1 MLTRMRPIS
10 RCIIRA
16 AACLALAGMLTPAAS
31 HVVHAADTP
40 IYGGTLTLA
49 NQTDA
54 DSLDPA
60 GNPVNEIIW
69 ADQNIYEKLV
79 QSSPDGTKILP
90 QLAQSWDISKDGL
103 TYTFH
108 LRAAKFHNGAPV
120 TAADVVYSL
129 NRAKT
134 YTGGWGFLLGA
145 VKSIAAADS
154 KTVTI
159 ALLHPWAPIL
169 ADLAIYAFS
178 IMPADLLKK
187 EGAKFFDHPIG
198 SGPYEFVSWQKGS
211 TITLQRNP
219 SWWGPKPYLDTVKI
233 VNVPNDNTR
242 VLQLEGKQADIIENP
257 PANLL
262 TQLASTPNVQVDLF
276 PSSRVDFL
284 QVDEHFAPFKDVK
297 IRQAMNYAIDRNA
310 LVRIVLGGHGTPG
323 ASVMPPMLYSDPNIK
338 PYPYDIAKAKA
349 LMAQSAYPKGFK
361 TNLIEVSGDNAGNA
375 TAVIV
380 KSELAQIG
388 IDVTIQ
394 DYELTTA
401 YAKEDE
407 RNGNPVSNLGQRYW
421 TNDIIDPQEVI
432 SFVAEPN
439 AGANDMGTWFNN
451 AQLNKLAKEAEVEL
465 NPAKRRDL
473 YYQIQQ
479 LSYDQAQLI
488 VLYYQPY
495 RYATGT
501 WVHGFHASP
510 LGVYQLDKI
519 WLSAH

>member
-1 MLTRMRPIS
+1 MRPFS
-10 RCIIRA
+10 RGIIRA
-16 AACLALAGMLTPAAS
+16 SACVALAGMLMPAAS
-31 HVVHAADTP
+31 HIARAADTP

-69 ADQNIYEKLV
+69 AEQNLYEKLV
-79 QSSPDGTKILP
+79 QSTPDGNSIVP
-90 QLAQSWDISKDGL
+90 QLAQSWNISKDGL
-103 TYTFH
+103 VYTFH
-108 LRAAKFHNGAPV
+108 LRAAKFQNGQPV

-129 NRAKT
+129 DRAKV

-145 VKSIAAADS
+145 VKSIGAANS

-159 ALLHPWAPIL
+159 TLSHPWAPIL
-169 ADLAIYAFS
+169 ADLAIYAMS
-178 IMPADLLKK
+178 IMPANLLKS
-187 EGAKFFDHPIG
+187 EGTKFFDHPIG

-219 SWWGPKPYLDTVKI
+219 LWWGPKPYLDTVKI

-242 VLQLEGKQADIIENP
+242 VLQLEGKQADIIETP

-262 TQLASTPNVQVDLF
+262 TQLAATPNVQVELF

-310 LVRIVLGGHGTPG
+310 LVRLVLGGHGTPG
-323 ASVMPPMLYSDPNIK
+323 ASVMPPMLYSNPNLK
-338 PYPYDIAKAKA
+338 PYPYDVTKAKA
-349 LMAQSAYPKGFK
+349 LMAQSTFPHGFK
-361 TNLIEVSGDNAGNA
+361 TNLIEVSGDIPGNA

-394 DYELTTA
+394 DYDLVTA

-407 RNGNPVSNLGQRYW
+407 KNGNPVANLGQRYW
-421 TNDIIDPQEVI
+421 TNDIVDPQEVI
-432 SFVAEPN
+432 SFVAEPD
-439 AGANDMGTWFNN
+439 AGAHDMGTWFNN
-451 AQLNKLAKEAEVEL
+451 ARLNSLARQAEVEL
-465 NPAKRRDL
+465 NTAKRRAL

-479 LSYDQAQLI
+479 LSYDNAQLI

-495 RYATGT
+495 RYASGT